1 MKELSKMNKNT
12 YYVNVS
18 AGEIYRDKTVDEWE
32 YEIQATENE
41 IAGLRSLFDRAN
53 SISNDSFGRSL
64 LPFVPYHKDTVNDQ
78 YDDTLSSIYQMIH
91 DLGDDDAKEHIESMG
106 IL

>member
-1 MKELSKMNKNT
+1 MDKNT
-12 YYVNVS
+12 YYVNVGQ
-18 AGEIYRDKTVDEWE
+18 GEIYRDKTVDEWE

-41 IAGLRSLFDRAN
+41 IAELRSLFDREN
-53 SISNDSFGRSL
+53 ELSNHSFSRSL

-91 DLGDDDAKEHIESMG
+91 DLGDDQVKDQIESMG
-106 IL
+106 VL